1 MADGRLGLIDYGQC
15 KRITPAE
22 RFAIAKFVVAVAD
35 RRPPHEVAEALRGFA
50 TTCHCNRHCN
60 HRDHLQPTTFAVR
73 GCHCAPRSLLCC
85 AHWCTLL
92 AEQRMAVTLSPG
104 AAW

>member
-60 HRDHLQPTTFAVR
+60 HRDHAAHDICSARWSLRTAFLAVLR
-73 GCHCAPRSLLCC
+73 
-85 AHWCTLL
+85 TLVHPL
-92 AEQRMAVTLSPG
+92 G
-104 AAW
+104 